1 MQLRINITY
10 DDGAT
15 VDASAATVD
24 LVAWE
29 RHTTKPLNKLLTE
42 RFLSDMLWLA
52 WHVLHRRK
60 LTDRDFDAW
69 LEQVDTMT
77 LGETDEETVPLDE
90 SPSIGES
97 SR

>member
-10 DDGAT
+10 DDGST
-15 VDASAATVD
+15 VDATASTVD
-24 LVAWE
+24 LVALE
-29 RHTTKPLNKLLTE
+29 RQTAKPLTTLLTE

-60 LTDRDFDAW
+60 ATEKDFDAW

-90 SPSIGES
+90 SASIGES

>member
-10 DDGAT
+10 DDGST

-29 RHTTKPLNKLLTE
+29 RQTAKPLNKLLTE

-60 LTDRDFDAW
+60 STDKDFDAW

-90 SPSIGES
+90 SPSTGES